1 MKKKEREEFKR
12 NKIRYLWV
20 YQHLSYRDIAD
31 NLNNDPEFIRKCG
44 KITHPTVAYWVKK
57 IKAEFENSID
67 SDAMEIFNA
76 EFMRSI
82 EFIDGEISDL
92 TKIIDTMDLKPED
105 KLKYINMRHRME
117 IDKMT
122 LLSDKA
128 LPLSVKKWKKDRQK
142 FTKTLKSVDEEN
154 IVPVLLPTEIPKE
167 LKDRVR
173 PKEAE

>member
-1 MKKKEREEFKR
+1 MNKKEREEFKR

-31 NLNNDPEFIRKCG
+31 HLNNDPEFIRKCG
-44 KITHPTVAYWVKK
+44 KIAWPTVAYWVKK
-57 IKAEFENSID
+57 IKAEFENAID

-92 TKIIDTMDLKPED
+92 TKIIDTMDLKPEE

-117 IDKMT
+117 IDQMT

-128 LPLSVKKWKKDRQK
+128 LPLSVKKWKKDRQRL
-142 FTKTLKSVDEEN
+142 TKTLNTVDEEV
-154 IVPVLLPTEIPKE
+154 IPEITF
-167 LKDRVR
+167 KDRVK
-173 PKEAE
+173 PKEEDNG